1 MVRFGNFEVEYN
13 RNAPD
18 KVSVRIETDDKGEV
32 WLPKCDIARAY
43 GVFVQSVNAGLKS
56 LAKTGDF
63 DEYRDVRVEHFTY
76 NGKYCSVDLY
86 SLATIIALGFRMKG
100 LKCEAFRKWAARRL
114 AESFEKYGDSLHER
128 RKEKQLELKAAG
140 YGGYTCR
147 DSLPCSGGCPDTC
160 FIQVKKYKTVN
171 TLIRK
176 PIIMCNLNP
185 S

>member
-1 MVRFGNFEVEYN
+1 MPCYDLHTEIPYIMYKSNYYGEIGNFEVEYN
-13 RNAPD
+13 RNVPD

-76 NGKYCSVDLY
+76 NGKNCSVDLY

-114 AESFEKYGDSLHER
+114 AESFEKKKSTVILCMSG
-128 RKEKQLELKAAG
+128 EK
-140 YGGYTCR
+140 R
-147 DSLPCSGGCPDTC
+147 NSW
-160 FIQVKKYKTVN
+160 N
-171 TLIRK
+171 
-176 PIIMCNLNP
+176 
-185 S
+185 

>member
-76 NGKYCSVDLY
+76 NGKNCNVDLY

-100 LKCEAFRKWAARRL
+100 LKCEAFRKWAARRQ
-114 AESFEKYGDSLHER
+114 K
-128 RKEKQLELKAAG
+128 
-140 YGGYTCR
+140 
-147 DSLPCSGGCPDTC
+147 
-160 FIQVKKYKTVN
+160 
-171 TLIRK
+171 
-176 PIIMCNLNP
+176 
-185 S
+185 

>member
-63 DEYRDVRVEHFTY
+63 DEYRDVRVEHSPITE
-76 NGKYCSVDLY
+76 K
-86 SLATIIALGFRMKG
+86 IAV
-100 LKCEAFRKWAARRL
+100 WT
-114 AESFEKYGDSLHER
+114 STVWQPSLHW
-128 RKEKQLELKAAG
+128 
-140 YGGYTCR
+140 
-147 DSLPCSGGCPDTC
+147 DSA
-160 FIQVKKYKTVN
+160 
-171 TLIRK
+171 
-176 PIIMCNLNP
+176 
-185 S
+185 

>member
-63 DEYRDVRVEHFTY
+63 DEYRDVRVNISPITE
-76 NGKYCSVDLY
+76 K
-86 SLATIIALGFRMKG
+86 IAV
-100 LKCEAFRKWAARRL
+100 WT
-114 AESFEKYGDSLHER
+114 STVWQPSLHW
-128 RKEKQLELKAAG
+128 
-140 YGGYTCR
+140 
-147 DSLPCSGGCPDTC
+147 DSA
-160 FIQVKKYKTVN
+160 
-171 TLIRK
+171 
-176 PIIMCNLNP
+176 
-185 S
+185 

>member
-1 MVRFGNFEVEYN
+1 MVKFGNFEVEYN

-43 GVFVQSVNAGLKS
+43 GVFVQSVNTGLKS

-76 NGKYCSVDLY
+76 NGKDCSVDLY
-86 SLATIIALGFRMKG
+86 SLETIIALGFRMKG

-114 AESFEKYGDSLHER
+114 AESFEKKKSTVILCMSG
-128 RKEKQLELKAAG
+128 EK
-140 YGGYTCR
+140 R
-147 DSLPCSGGCPDTC
+147 
-160 FIQVKKYKTVN
+160 N
-171 TLIRK
+171 
-176 PIIMCNLNP
+176 NWN
-185 S
+185 

>member
-1 MVRFGNFEVEYN
+1 MSFLFQTFLIDGKNKRYAMIKIGNFEIEYDK
-13 RNAPD
+13 NAPD
-18 KVSVRIETDDKGEV
+18 AVTVKIETDKNGEV

-76 NGKYCSVDLY
+76 NGKDCSVDLY

-114 AESFEKYGDSLHER
+114 AESFEKKKSTVILCMSG
-128 RKEKQLELKAAG
+128 EK
-140 YGGYTCR
+140 R
-147 DSLPCSGGCPDTC
+147 NSW
-160 FIQVKKYKTVN
+160 N
-171 TLIRK
+171 
-176 PIIMCNLNP
+176 
-185 S
+185 

>member
-43 GVFVQSVNAGLKS
+43 GVFV
-56 LAKTGDF
+56 
-63 DEYRDVRVEHFTY
+63 
-76 NGKYCSVDLY
+76 

-114 AESFEKYGDSLHER
+114 AESFEKKKSTVILCMSG
-128 RKEKQLELKAAG
+128 EK
-140 YGGYTCR
+140 R
-147 DSLPCSGGCPDTC
+147 NSW
-160 FIQVKKYKTVN
+160 N
-171 TLIRK
+171 
-176 PIIMCNLNP
+176 
-185 S
+185 

>member
-63 DEYRDVRVEHFTY
+63 DEYRDVRWNISPITE
-76 NGKYCSVDLY
+76 K
-86 SLATIIALGFRMKG
+86 IAVWTSTVWQL
-100 LKCEAFRKWAARRL
+100 
-114 AESFEKYGDSLHER
+114 SLH
-128 RKEKQLELKAAG
+128 
-140 YGGYTCR
+140 
-147 DSLPCSGGCPDTC
+147 
-160 FIQVKKYKTVN
+160 
-171 TLIRK
+171 
-176 PIIMCNLNP
+176 
-185 S
+185 

>member
-63 DEYRDVRVEHFTY
+63 DEYRDVRVNISPITE
-76 NGKYCSVDLY
+76 K
-86 SLATIIALGFRMKG
+86 IAV
-100 LKCEAFRKWAARRL
+100 WT
-114 AESFEKYGDSLHER
+114 STVWQPSLH
-128 RKEKQLELKAAG
+128 
-140 YGGYTCR
+140 
-147 DSLPCSGGCPDTC
+147 
-160 FIQVKKYKTVN
+160 
-171 TLIRK
+171 
-176 PIIMCNLNP
+176 
-185 S
+185 

>member
-76 NGKYCSVDLY
+76 NGKNCSVEPLQ
-86 SLATIIALGFRMKG
+86 SGNHHCTRIP
-100 LKCEAFRKWAARRL
+100 
-114 AESFEKYGDSLHER
+114 HEGTEMR
-128 RKEKQLELKAAG
+128 GIQKM
-140 YGGYTCR
+140 
-147 DSLPCSGGCPDTC
+147 GC
-160 FIQVKKYKTVN
+160 KTAK
-171 TLIRK
+171 IS
-176 PIIMCNLNP
+176 IFFH
-185 S
+185 